1 MARFSDEQ
9 IRRYS
14 RQILLREVGGQGQAR
29 FLAARPVLLCAG
41 AVGEVA
47 AEYLWRAGVTELTLL
62 ASTSALAAQL
72 GDRLFS
78 SGYPG
83 RSAQAL
89 SPSSAPSDAWSL
101 AQEAPGFSLLWLSG
115 EGSTPPADSAA
126 LLWAGCCGAVGWVGQ
141 GRAALRAI
149 ICSRPAEV
157 VAAASAGAM
166 VVGSALALLALQR
179 LAGLA
184 GPPGD
189 TPARPGAVWKFDLD
203 SPLLPQWCQTS

>member
-14 RQILLREVGGQGQAR
+14 RQILLREIGGHGQAR
-29 FLAARPVLLCAG
+29 FLAARPALLCAG

-62 ASTSALAAQL
+62 APTSALAAQL
-72 GDRLFS
+72 SERLFA

-83 RSAQAL
+83 TSALAL
-89 SPSSAPSDAWSL
+89 SPSSTASDAWSL
-101 AQEAPGFSLLWLSG
+101 AQQAPGFSLLWLSG
-115 EGSTPPADSAA
+115 EGSTPPADSEP
-126 LLWAGCCGAVGWVGQ
+126 LLWAGCCGATGWVGQ
-141 GRAALRAI
+141 GRAALRSIAY
-149 ICSRPAEV
+149 SRPAEV
-157 VAAASAGAM
+157 VAAAGAGAM

-179 LAGLA
+179 LAGLS

-189 TPARPGAVWKFDLD
+189 TPVRSGAVWQLDLD
-203 SPLLPQWCQTS
+203 SPTLPQWSESA